1 MSDHKHLYL
10 VDGSGYI
17 FRAYHRLPPLTNI
30 RDEPV
35 GAVYGYTTML
45 WKLAD
50 ALHKA
55 DGPTHMAV
63 ILDASGKSFRNE
75 IYDQYKAH
83 RPPAPEDLV
92 PQFPMIRDATRA
104 FSLPCIEQIGLEAD
118 DLIASYTRAAKEAG
132 WDVTIVSTDK
142 DLMQL
147 IQPGVD
153 MLDPMK
159 SERLG
164 PQAVIDKFGVGPELL
179 GEVLGLMGDSADNV
193 PGVPGIGP
201 KTAAKLV
208 NEFGTVD
215 QVLAAAP
222 EMKKSKMQE
231 NLLTYA
237 DQARMSRV
245 LVTLKEDCDL
255 PQPLDD
261 LLLKEIPE
269 PPLREFL
276 EHHGFFSL
284 LKKLGGE
291 PARADHA
298 TMRLIRTEAK
308 TAPAEAPA
316 EPEAQVFD
324 VNAYEC
330 VQTVEALDRW
340 IAEARAAGVVAVD
353 TETDKLD
360 SIASRLVGV
369 SLAVAPNKAC
379 YIPLAHGGTDLFSD
393 APQMV
398 PMDIAMEKLAGLLR
412 DPSVLKVGHN
422 IKYDLNVLVRH
433 IKPSPLQGGAATGP
447 SPRGSAAQHRLGE
460 GAVSGSN
467 PDSPLSPAISPE
479 GERES
484 IQPID
489 DTMVLSFDLDAGKR
503 NHGMDELARDHF
515 SHTTIAFKDV
525 CGTGK
530 NQLSFNQ
537 VALPEATRYAAEDAD
552 VTLRLWQRLKPRLSA
567 EKATRVYERVD
578 RPLIPVL
585 AQMERTGIK
594 VDRAELAAMSAE
606 FAHGI
611 AGLEGEI
618 HALAGT
624 PFTVGS
630 PKQLGEILFGQMGL
644 KGGKKG
650 KSGDY
655 STDVTVLERLA
666 DDGVEIARKVLDWRQ
681 LSKLKSTYTDSLQ
694 EQINPQTG
702 RVHTS
707 YSLTGAQTGRL
718 SSNDPNLQNIPIR
731 TEVGRRIRTAFVA
744 EEGCVLLSADYS
756 QVELRLAA
764 HMADVPALKE
774 AFAKGE
780 DIHSLTAME
789 LFGEVNPETRGRA
802 KTINFSLLYG
812 ISRWGLAGRLGISS
826 DEAQAMIDRYFERFP
841 GINRYISQTL
851 QSARETGF
859 TETLFGRK
867 THFTRITSQNQT
879 ERAGSERAAINA
891 PIQGTSADIIK
902 RAMVRMGPALR
913 EAGLPNVKMLL
924 QVHDELVFELPE
936 GDVAAATPVIRAVME
951 GAAEPLVKLDVPLGV
966 EIGTGLNWGAA
977 H

>member
-1 MSDHKHLYL
+1 MGDQKHLYL

-104 FSLPCIEQIGLEAD
+104 FSLPCIEEIGLEAD
-118 DLIASYTRAAKEAG
+118 DIIASYAKAALAAG
-132 WDVTIVSTDK
+132 WLVTIVSTDK

-147 IQPGVD
+147 IQPGLD

-164 PQAVIDKFGVGPELL
+164 PHAVVEKFGVGPEQL
-179 GEVLGLMGDSADNV
+179 GEVLALMGDSADNV

-201 KTAAKLV
+201 KTAAKLIQ
-208 NEFGTVD
+208 EFGSVEA
-215 QVLAAAP
+215 VLAAAP
-222 EMKKSKMQE
+222 EMKPSKMRD
-231 NLLTYA
+231 NLIAHA
-237 DQARMSRV
+237 DMARLSRI
-245 LVTLKEDCDL
+245 LVTLKDDAAL
-255 PQPLDD
+255 PEPLDD

-269 PPLREFL
+269 PPLRAFL
-276 EHHGFFSL
+276 EHHGFSSL

-291 PARADHA
+291 PGRADHQ
-298 TMRLIRTEAK
+298 TMQMIRAEAK
-308 TAPAEAPA
+308 GAANAAPAAPEVQIFDREAYA
-316 EPEAQVFD
+316 
-324 VNAYEC
+324 C
-330 VQTVEALDRW
+330 VQSEADLDLW
-340 IAEARAAGVVAVD
+340 IAEARLAGVIAVD
-353 TETDKLD
+353 TETDALD
-360 SIASRLVGV
+360 SIGAGLVGV
-369 SLAVAPNKAC
+369 SLAVAPNRAC
-379 YIPLAHGGTDLFSD
+379 YIPLAHGGSDLFSD
-393 APQMV
+393 APQQV
-398 PMDIAMEKLAGLLR
+398 PMATAIAKLKPLLE
-412 DPSVLKVGHN
+412 DPAVLKIGHN
-422 IKYDLNVLVRH
+422 IKYDLNVLARH
-433 IKPSPLQGGAATGP
+433 NIHVAP
-447 SPRGSAAQHRLGE
+447 
-460 GAVSGSN
+460 V
-467 PDSPLSPAISPE
+467 
-479 GERES
+479 
-484 IQPID
+484 D
-489 DTMVLSFDLDAGKR
+489 DTMVMSFDLNAGLR
-503 NHGMDELARDHF
+503 NHGMDELALAHF
-515 SHTTIAFKDV
+515 EHSCLSFKDV
-525 CGTGK
+525 CGSGK
-530 NQLSFNQ
+530 NQLTFNQ
-537 VALPEATRYAAEDAD
+537 VGLRDATAYAAEDAD
-552 VTLRLWQRLKPRLSA
+552 VTLRLWHRLKPRLHA
-567 EKATRVYERVD
+567 AQTTRVYERVD

-585 AQMERTGIK
+585 AQMERHGIK
-594 VDRAELAAMSAE
+594 VDRDELARMSSE
-606 FAHGI
+606 FAEGC
-611 AGLEGEI
+611 AGLEVEI
-618 HALAGT
+618 HALAGG
-624 PFTVGS
+624 PFAVGS
-630 PKQLGEILFGQMGL
+630 PKQLGEVLFGKMGL

-655 STDVTVLERLA
+655 STDVTVLEKLA
-666 DDGVEIARKVLDWRQ
+666 EEGVEIARKVLDWRQ
-681 LSKLKSTYTDSLQ
+681 LSKLRSTYTDALQ
-694 EQINPQTG
+694 QQINPRTG

-731 TEVGRRIRTAFVA
+731 TETGRRIRQAFVA
-744 EEGCVLLSADYS
+744 EPGNVLLSADYS
-756 QVELRLAA
+756 QIELRLAA
-764 HMADVPALKE
+764 HMADVPALKD

-780 DIHSLTAME
+780 DIHARTAQE
-789 LFGEVNPETRGRA
+789 LFGEVNRDTRGRA

-812 ISRWGLAGRLGISS
+812 ISRWGLAARLGISA

-841 GINRYISQTL
+841 GINRYISRTL
-851 QSARETGF
+851 QQARETGY

-867 THFTRITSQNQT
+867 THFPRLTSQNQT

-902 RAMVRMGPALR
+902 RAMVRMEPALT
-913 EAGLPNVKMLL
+913 EAGLHQVRMLL

-936 GDVAAATPVIRAVME
+936 TDVAAAKPVIERVMAE
-951 GAAEPLVKLDVPLGV
+951 AAEPLVRLDVPLGV
-966 EIGTGLNWGAA
+966 EMGTGKNWGDA